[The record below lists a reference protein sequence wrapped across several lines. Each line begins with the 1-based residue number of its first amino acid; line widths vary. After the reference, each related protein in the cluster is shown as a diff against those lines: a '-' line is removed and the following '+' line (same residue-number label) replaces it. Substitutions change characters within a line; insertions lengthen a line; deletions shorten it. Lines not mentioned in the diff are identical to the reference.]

1 MFLRYTH
8 FGVGHPV
15 ALRKIVRGCFDHDES
30 TVPTEAMDIDEG
42 ASNGEG
48 HEEDAGEQHMY
59 DDLGEDSEESEDEL
73 DGSEEGEDREQADE
87 EFDDLGGPDELIEE
101 DSNDY
106 LYF

>member
-30 TVPTEAMDIDEG
+30 TVPTD
-42 ASNGEG
+42 